1 MSKLVQQATNE
12 LRAAIE
18 AAIKDKTAIAD
29 GSLPEAEIPAF
40 ALEVPADRSH
50 GDWACNAAMAGARAF
65 RLAPRKIAEAVV
77 SHLDL
82 TPHLL

>member
-12 LRAAIE
+12 LREAIE
-18 AAIKDKTAIAD
+18 AAIKAAIAD

-50 GDWACNAAMAGARAF
+50 GDWACNAAMAASS
-65 RLAPRKIAEAVV
+65 LAPMRSMSKFSVAC
-77 SHLDL
+77 SN
-82 TPHLL
+82 